1 MFSGSIQ
8 LPEFSNTRALP
19 ASEVGWWTRLGNRGN
34 QPLEFSPM
42 TDLGTIKFH
51 PKESQDFTGRERKG
65 IARSKGLFKK
75 QLNLLRP
82 NWLMIT
88 TRGMGRPLERSSSN
102 SSFEEIGAELVKA
115 GFTNLERKTSL
126 LRGDGVIREMRN
138 RIADISNTQA
148 IDHLLTHCNKSVAKF
163 HF

>member
-8 LPEFSNTRALP
+8 LPELSNTRALP

-34 QPLEFSPM
+34 HPLKDSPT

-82 NWLMIT
+82 NRLMIT
-88 TRGMGRPLERSSSN
+88 TRAMGSPLERCSSSF
-102 SSFEEIGAELVKA
+102 SFEKVGAELVKA
-115 GFTNLERKTSL
+115 SFTNLERKARL
-126 LRGDGVIREMRN
+126 LRGDGIISEMRN
-138 RIADISNTQA
+138 RIADIGNTQA
-148 IDHLLTHCNKSVAKF
+148 IDHLLTHSNKSVAKF

>member
-8 LPEFSNTRALP
+8 LPELSNARALP

-34 QPLEFSPM
+34 HPLKDSPT

-82 NWLMIT
+82 NRLMIT
-88 TRGMGRPLERSSSN
+88 ARGTGRPEVRSSGN
-102 SSFEEIGAELVKA
+102 SSFEEVGAELVKA
-115 GFTNLERKTSL
+115 SFTNLERETSL
-126 LRGDGVIREMRN
+126 LRGDGVISEMRN
-138 RIADISNTQA
+138 RIADIGNTQA